1 MVFRT
6 PSAHAEF
13 ELLHHLAV
21 FGPKNV
27 LLIAV
32 VHLRDPISRNPDDTA
47 LATDDWESLLGI
59 LRQQL
64 HGGGKRDLHR
74 RRHIRRSSRRR
85 HLPDAINEPAD
96 FHSAS
101 SSLIRRR
108 AEGAGYIFHTLDI
121 TETRTPEKRCEFI
134 NLALKSQSSAVNV
147 CKEPI
152 KGLTFFSSHFFQ
164 NVPEHDLKTYGG
176 WMATQLKR
184 SNLKGAAHHSEFRKQ
199 LGHLHLLLLRQPQR
213 SGYSL

>member
-1 MVFRT
+1 MIGKAFLASYDSSFTVAASETFIDEGT
-6 PSAHAEF
+6 SAA
-13 ELLHHLAV
+13 LA
-21 FGPKNV
+21 
-27 LLIAV
+27 AV
-32 VHLRDPISRNPDDTA
+32 VISRMQSMSRPIFIRQVHPLSEGGPRAPDT
-47 LATDDWESLLGI
+47 SFI
-59 LRQQL
+59 L
-64 HGGGKRDLHR
+64 
-74 RRHIRRSSRRR
+74 
-85 HLPDAINEPAD
+85 
-96 FHSAS
+96 
-101 SSLIRRR
+101 
-108 AEGAGYIFHTLDI
+108 LDI

-134 NLALKSQSSAVNV
+134 NLALKSQSIAVNV